1 MEQLRSLF
9 GSFSPL
15 GYRGSRADGHDL
27 GTLAGDFGEDE
38 AQNGLLKRGFL
49 GDQKLPSYM
58 GIIDYIISHEIRIP
72 SLNNLGSMELTRLLI
87 TAHLGKIDAI
97 CSLSKPQ

>member
-27 GTLAGDFGEDE
+27 GTLAGVGKMRP
-38 AQNGLLKRGFL
+38 QNGLSFWGFL
-49 GDQKLPSYM
+49 GDQELSSYM
-58 GIIDYIISHEIRIP
+58 GITPRKFNIAPKNRQSQKETHLPTIIFQG
-72 SLNNLGSMELTRLLI
+72 L
-87 TAHLGKIDAI
+87 
-97 CSLSKPQ
+97 C

>member
-27 GTLAGDFGEDE
+27 GTPAGDFGEDE
-38 AQNGLLKRGFL
+38 APNGLFL
-49 GDQKLPSYM
+49 GDFL
-58 GIIDYIISHEIRIP
+58 GIK
-72 SLNNLGSMELTRLLI
+72 N
-87 TAHLGKIDAI
+87 
-97 CSLSKPQ
+97 

>member
-27 GTLAGDFGEDE
+27 GTLAGD
-38 AQNGLLKRGFL
+38 
-49 GDQKLPSYM
+49 
-58 GIIDYIISHEIRIP
+58 
-72 SLNNLGSMELTRLLI
+72 
-87 TAHLGKIDAI
+87 LGKMR
-97 CSLSKPQ
+97 PQTGCL